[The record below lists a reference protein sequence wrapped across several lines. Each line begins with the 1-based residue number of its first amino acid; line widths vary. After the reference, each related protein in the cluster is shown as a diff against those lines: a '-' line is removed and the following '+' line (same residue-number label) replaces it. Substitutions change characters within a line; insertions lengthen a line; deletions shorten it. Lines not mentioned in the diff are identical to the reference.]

1 MILWPRSVCCDHSSV
16 KVDVWRCEMIEDG
29 TGVIEVSEGDST
41 ESDELEGINVRL
53 PVALG

>member
-1 MILWPRSVCCDHSSV
+1 
-16 KVDVWRCEMIEDG
+16 MIEDG